1 MKKLI
6 IMVALMLTLTS
17 CGGNTE
23 QQKPAGTE
31 APAEQT
37 ETTEATEA
45 AKKEK
50 KEYGIGETWDA
61 DGKFNLTITDVKTTE
76 GRNEFD
82 ESNPA
87 EVVII
92 TYSYE
97 NIGFESEIQDL
108 FLVPDK
114 VIDESGSMAKS
125 YPAVED
131 LNYAQETPPGAK
143 MDNAQ
148 EAFGLNNESKNIK
161 AIFEI
166 YDDEG
171 NKYKATFNVPVNK

>member
-1 MKKLI
+1 MKKI
-6 IMVALMLTLTS
+6 ILLAALMLTLTS

-23 QQKPAGTE
+23 QKPAGTE
-31 APAEQT
+31 ASKTKE
-37 ETTEATEA
+37 ETVQETEA

-114 VIDESGSMAKS
+114 VIDESGSMANS
-125 YPAVED
+125 YPAVEN
-131 LNYAQETPPGAK
+131 LNYAKETPPGAK